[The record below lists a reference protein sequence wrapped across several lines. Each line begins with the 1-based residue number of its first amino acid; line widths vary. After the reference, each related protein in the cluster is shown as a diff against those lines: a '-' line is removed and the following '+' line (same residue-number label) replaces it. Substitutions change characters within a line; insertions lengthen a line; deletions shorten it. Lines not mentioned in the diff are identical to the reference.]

1 MSWALHNKY
10 DNVQNLMAHTM
21 GNCANPLLARP
32 CFANEGCAR
41 RYAMHSRGEA
51 VLLVL
56 HDLKSRKLVD
66 AQYDDELPF
75 FEVLL
80 VED

>member
-1 MSWALHNKY
+1 
-10 DNVQNLMAHTM
+10 
-21 GNCANPLLARP
+21 
-32 CFANEGCAR
+32 
-41 RYAMHSRGEA
+41 MHSRGEA
-51 VLLVL
+51 VLLVM

-80 VED
+80 VEH